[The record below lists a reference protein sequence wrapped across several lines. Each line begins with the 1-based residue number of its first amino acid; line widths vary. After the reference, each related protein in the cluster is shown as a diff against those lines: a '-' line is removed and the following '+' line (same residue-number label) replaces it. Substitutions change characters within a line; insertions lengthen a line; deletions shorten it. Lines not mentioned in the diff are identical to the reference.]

1 MADYGKHYLAL
12 GLRPGA
18 TQKEIQSA
26 FRRMAKLY
34 HPDQDSSLDGKMRYL
49 EARQAYDVLRERRD
63 TQPPKPTP
71 PPNPDAGSEK
81 ATTCGSG
88 WYSYDD
94 DEYVFEDDRVFDF
107 EKFEERIPFS
117 LEEAPEILRKS
128 IEEIAGVGMYIRV
141 LLHVAAMWVLF
152 SLMGYGVVVTLVVIS
167 CSLVGFAF
175 FRYYF
180 SSDPTSYIFA
190 NFVGSFLYSAV
201 LSYLLLNALNSLLL
215 SSWYVVA
222 IAIMCALLLLWARPL
237 TWIARA
243 FREISS
249 LRWLEW
255 FE

>member
-81 ATTCGSG
+81 TTTCGSG

-94 DEYVFEDDRVFDF
+94 EYVLKDDSVFDF
-107 EKFEERIPFS
+107 EKFTERIPFS
-117 LEEAPEILRKS
+117 LEEAPKILRKS

-152 SLMGYGVVVTLVVIS
+152 SLMGYGVVITLVVIS

-190 NFVGSFLYSAV
+190 NFAGSYLYSAV
-201 LSYLLLNALNSLLL
+201 LSYLLINSLNISLL
-215 SSWYVVA
+215 FRSWYVVA
-222 IAIMCALLLLWARPL
+222 SVIMCALLLLWARPL

-243 FREISS
+243 SREISS
-249 LRWLEW
+249 
-255 FE
+255 